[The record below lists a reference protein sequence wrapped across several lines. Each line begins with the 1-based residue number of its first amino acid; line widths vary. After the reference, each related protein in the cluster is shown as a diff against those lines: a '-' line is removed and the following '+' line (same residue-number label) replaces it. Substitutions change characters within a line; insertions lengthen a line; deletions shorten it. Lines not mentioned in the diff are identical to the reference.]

1 MTAAAPKK
9 LSTALLLWLA
19 AYVLVMAALAA
30 ALVYARRQVVAQ
42 LSSPKALA
50 DWQAWKA
57 ETERQAKQP
66 GASARRPVRSDEP
79 PALVLLRD
87 HFAPILAMSLT
98 VATFLFGFM
107 MLVVR
112 GAGRASK

>member
-9 LSTALLLWLA
+9 LSAGLLLWLA
-19 AYVLVMAALAA
+19 AYALVMVALAA
-30 ALVYARRQVVAQ
+30 TLVYARRQVVAQ
-42 LSSPKALA
+42 LSSPQALA

-87 HFAPILAMSLT
+87 HFAPIMALSLT
-98 VATFLFGFM
+98 VATFLFGFT

-112 GAGRASK
+112 GVRSSSK

>member
-1 MTAAAPKK
+1 MTAAAPSK
-9 LSTALLLWLA
+9 LSAGLLLWLA
-19 AYVLVMAALAA
+19 AYAIVMAALAA
-30 ALVYARRQVVAQ
+30 TLLYARRQVVAQ
-42 LSSPKALA
+42 LSTPQALA

-87 HFAPILAMSLT
+87 HFAPIMGMSLT

-112 GAGRASK
+112 GVRSSSK

>member
-1 MTAAAPKK
+1 MTALAPSK
-9 LSTALLLWLA
+9 LSAGLLLWLA
-19 AYVLVMAALAA
+19 AYAIVMAALAA
-30 ALVYARRQVVAQ
+30 TLLYARQQVVAQ
-42 LSSPKALA
+42 LSSPQALA

-66 GASARRPVRSDEP
+66 VASARRPVRSDEP

-87 HFAPILAMSLT
+87 HFAPIMAMSLT
-98 VATFLFGFM
+98 VASFLFGFM

-112 GAGRASK
+112 GVRRGAK

>member
-1 MTAAAPKK
+1 MTAATPSK
-9 LSTALLLWLA
+9 LSAGLLLWLT
-19 AYVLVMAALAA
+19 AYAIVMAALAA
-30 ALVYARRQVVAQ
+30 TLLYARRQVVAQ
-42 LSSPKALA
+42 LSTPQALA

-57 ETERQAKQP
+57 ETERQAQQR

-87 HFAPILAMSLT
+87 HFAPIVAMSLT
-98 VATFLFGFM
+98 VATFLFGFT

-112 GAGRASK
+112 GVRSRPK

>member
-1 MTAAAPKK
+1 MTAAESKSPSAG
-9 LSTALLLWLA
+9 LLLWLA
-19 AYVLVMAALAA
+19 AYAILMAALAVT
-30 ALVYARRQVVAQ
+30 LLYARRQVVAQ

-50 DWQAWKA
+50 DWQTWKA
-57 ETERQAKQP
+57 ETERQAQQP

-87 HFAPILAMSLT
+87 HFAPIMAMSLT

-112 GAGRASK
+112 GVRRGAK